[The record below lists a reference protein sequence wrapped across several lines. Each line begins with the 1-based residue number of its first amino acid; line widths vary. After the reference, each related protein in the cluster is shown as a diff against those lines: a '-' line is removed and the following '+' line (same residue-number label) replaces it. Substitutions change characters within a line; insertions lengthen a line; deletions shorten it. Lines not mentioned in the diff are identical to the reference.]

1 MGHSPKQG
9 ALSTDLVGCVI
20 DAVRVTFGA
29 SGAPTLVDNGKMGL
43 LDATAPVV
51 KAATGRYTFQLA
63 PNYYAKVVAVL
74 PSLSAA
80 TTTGAVQLARYLE
93 ASYNATTGQFEI
105 DVTAAAAL
113 VDPTSGSG
121 LDLIIVFQRYN
132 NL

>member
-1 MGHSPKQG
+1 MGHAPKQNL
-9 ALSTDLVGCVI
+9 ASDLMGCVI

-43 LDATAPVV
+43 FDATAPVV
-51 KAATGRYTFQLA
+51 KAATGRYTFQLS

-121 LDLIIVFQRYN
+121 LDLVVVFQRYS

>member
-1 MGHSPKQG
+1 MGHSPKMNIASDMLG
-9 ALSTDLVGCVI
+9 SVI

-29 SGAPTLVDNGKMGL
+29 SGAPTLVDNGKTGL
-43 LDATAPVV
+43 FDATTPVV

-63 PNYYAKVVAVL
+63 PNYYAKVVAIV
-74 PSLSAA
+74 PTLSAA

-93 ASYNATTGQFEI
+93 GSYNATTGQFEI

-113 VDPTSGSG
+113 VDPTTGTG
-121 LDLIIVFQRYN
+121 LDLIIVFQRYS